1 MTNEREDKVRKIVKW
16 IIHNGIL
23 ANTKNDKEKIIELA
37 MPKLLS
43 LFPQPKQD
51 ETVGLLKELTNLL
64 NRVSR
69 ENKSNTPDFILAEF
83 MMSCLIAGEILIKT
97 REKWYGKYM
106 SIKKEK
112 SI

>member
-1 MTNEREDKVRKIVKW
+1 MTKPVK
-16 IIHNGIL
+16 
-23 ANTKNDKEKIIELA
+23 T
-37 MPKLLS
+37 PRLL
-43 LFPQPKQD
+43 
-51 ETVGLLKELTNLL
+51 EELTHLL

-69 ENKSNTPDFILAEF
+69 ENESNTPDFILAEF

-106 SIKKEK
+106 SINEEK